1 MDPPF
6 SENPNPPRRIYEKLS
21 HFHHYDL
28 MRSVNRAGWC
38 CSRHLETHQTHQ
50 AHRTLGRRRLH
61 RSGHPRGAG
70 ELEEALGQKIVV
82 VNQPGASGSI
92 GTKNTLDAPKNGYT
106 WTSGA
111 AKDLGTYQIL
121 GMIDTNIRD
130 WHLFLNISLPQVVA
144 VHADSDYKSFDDL
157 LKAFKE
163 NPGKVK
169 VSSAGINSA
178 GHSGIETI
186 KKYTGIDYKHITYDG
201 GNPAVIA
208 VVSGEADVVTQL
220 SSEETDM
227 LKAGK
232 LRALAVLDD
241 NPLDIMGY
249 GSVPPITKWIPE
261 FKGAPIYF
269 GVFIPKG
276 VPDDMVQTLGKAWDE
291 VILKSERLK
300 EYAAGRGAVFAPSWG
315 EEAQKRAF
323 PKIQEDAWLKWD
335 SGQARI
341 QPDKVGIPK
350 P

>member
-1 MDPPF
+1 MKPYRLFFIIVLCVLLAMPICA
-6 SENPNPPRRIYEKLS
+6 SAGTWKPAKPIKLI
-21 HFHHYDL
+21 
-28 MRSVNRAGWC
+28 VPWGAGGSTDQVTRVC
-38 CSRHLETHQTHQ
+38 
-50 AHRTLGRRRLH
+50 
-61 RSGHPRGAG
+61 AG
-70 ELEEALGQKIVV
+70 ELEGPLGQKIVV

-92 GTKNTLDAPKNGYT
+92 GTKNTLDAPKDGYT

-121 GMIDTNIRD
+121 GMIDSNIRD

-144 VHADSDYKSFDDL
+144 VRSDSPYKTFDDL
-157 LKAFKE
+157 LDAFKK
-163 NPGKVK
+163 NPGKIK

-186 KKYTGIDYKHITYDG
+186 KKYTGISYKHITYDG

-208 VVSGEADVVTQL
+208 VVAGEADVVTQL

-241 NPLDIMGY
+241 NPLSIKGY
-249 GSVPPITKWIPE
+249 GTVPPITKWIPK

-269 GVFIPKG
+269 GIFIPKG
-276 VPDDMVQTLGKAWDE
+276 VPNDMIQTLGKAWDD
-291 VILKSERLK
+291 VILKSDRLK

-335 SGQARI
+335 SGQAKI
-341 QPDKVGIPK
+341 KPDKAGIPK

>member
-1 MDPPF
+1 MKPL
-6 SENPNPPRRIYEKLS
+6 RISIPLVLIVLLAAPLCVAADTWKPAKPIKLI
-21 HFHHYDL
+21 
-28 MRSVNRAGWC
+28 VPWGAGGSTDQVTRVC
-38 CSRHLETHQTHQ
+38 
-50 AHRTLGRRRLH
+50 
-61 RSGHPRGAG
+61 AG
-70 ELEEALGQKIVV
+70 ELEKPLGQTIVV

-92 GTKNTLDAPKNGYT
+92 GTKNTLDAPKDGYT

-111 AKDLGTYQIL
+111 AKDLGTYQVL
-121 GMIDTNIRD
+121 GMIDTNIKD

-144 VHADSDYKSFDDL
+144 VRSDSPYKTFDDL
-157 LKAFKE
+157 LDAFKK
-163 NPGKVK
+163 NPGKIK

-186 KKYTGIDYKHITYDG
+186 KKYTGISYKHITYDG

-208 VVSGEADVVTQL
+208 VVAGEADVVTQL

-241 NPLDIMGY
+241 NPLNIEGY
-249 GSVPPITKWIPE
+249 GTVEPITKWIPE

-269 GVFIPKG
+269 GIFIPKG
-276 VPDDMVQTLGKAWDE
+276 VPDEAVQTLGKLWDE
-291 VILKSERLK
+291 VIMKSERLK

-323 PKIQEDAWLKWD
+323 PKIQEDAWLKWE
-335 SGQARI
+335 SGQAKVE
-341 QPDKVGIPK
+341 PDKVGIPK

>member
-1 MDPPF
+1 MKSYRLFIIMALCVLLTVPIGASADTWKPAKP
-6 SENPNPPRRIYEKLS
+6 IKLI
-21 HFHHYDL
+21 
-28 MRSVNRAGWC
+28 VPWGAGGSTDQVTRVC
-38 CSRHLETHQTHQ
+38 
-50 AHRTLGRRRLH
+50 
-61 RSGHPRGAG
+61 AG

-121 GMIDTNIRD
+121 GMIDTSIRD

-144 VHADSDYKSFDDL
+144 VRSDSAYKSFEDL
-157 LKAFKE
+157 LQAFKD

-241 NPLDIMGY
+241 NPLDIKGY
-249 GSVPPITKWIPE
+249 GSVPPITQWIPE

-269 GVFIPKG
+269 GIFIPKG
-276 VPDDMVQTLGKAWDE
+276 VPDDMIQTLGKAWDE

-315 EEAQKRAF
+315 DEAQKRAF

-335 SGQARI
+335 SGQAKI

>member
-1 MDPPF
+1 MKSYRLFIIMTLCVLLAAPIGASADTWKPTKP
-6 SENPNPPRRIYEKLS
+6 IKLI
-21 HFHHYDL
+21 
-28 MRSVNRAGWC
+28 VPWGAGGSTDQVTRVC
-38 CSRHLETHQTHQ
+38 
-50 AHRTLGRRRLH
+50 
-61 RSGHPRGAG
+61 AG

-144 VHADSDYKSFDDL
+144 VRSDSAYKSFEDL
-157 LKAFKE
+157 LKAFKD

-241 NPLDIMGY
+241 NPLDIKGY
-249 GSVPPITKWIPE
+249 GTVPPITQWIPE

-269 GVFIPKG
+269 GIFIPKG
-276 VPDDMVQTLGKAWDE
+276 VPDDMIQTLGKAWDD

-315 EEAQKRAF
+315 DEAQKRAF

-335 SGQARI
+335 SGQAKT

>member
-1 MDPPF
+1 MKPHRFVIAIILCILLAVPVCA
-6 SENPNPPRRIYEKLS
+6 SAGTWKPAKPIKLI
-21 HFHHYDL
+21 
-28 MRSVNRAGWC
+28 VPWGAGGSTDQVTRVC
-38 CSRHLETHQTHQ
+38 
-50 AHRTLGRRRLH
+50 
-61 RSGHPRGAG
+61 AG
-70 ELEEALGQKIVV
+70 ELEGPLGQKIVV

-92 GTKNTLDAPKNGYT
+92 GTKNTLDAPKDGYT

-144 VHADSDYKSFDDL
+144 VRTDSPYKSFGDL
-157 LKAFKE
+157 LDVFKR
-163 NPGKVK
+163 NPGKIK

-186 KKYTGIDYKHITYDG
+186 KKYTGISYKHITYDG

-208 VVSGEADVVTQL
+208 VVAGEADVVTQL

-241 NPLDIMGY
+241 NPLNIKGY
-249 GSVPPITKWIPE
+249 GAVPPVTKWIPE

-269 GVFIPKG
+269 GIFIPKG
-276 VPDDMVQTLGKAWDE
+276 VPEEMVQTLGKAWDN
-291 VILKSERLK
+291 VIMKSDRLK

-315 EEAQKRAF
+315 DEAQKRAF

-335 SGQARI
+335 SGKAKI
-341 QPDKVGIPK
+341 QPDKAGIPK

>member
-1 MDPPF
+1 MKSYRLFIIMTLCVLLAAPIGASADTWKPTKP
-6 SENPNPPRRIYEKLS
+6 IKLI
-21 HFHHYDL
+21 
-28 MRSVNRAGWC
+28 VPWGAGGSTDQVTRVC
-38 CSRHLETHQTHQ
+38 
-50 AHRTLGRRRLH
+50 
-61 RSGHPRGAG
+61 AG

-92 GTKNTLDAPKNGYT
+92 GTKNTWDAPKNGYT

-144 VHADSDYKSFDDL
+144 VRSDSPHKSFEDL

-241 NPLDIMGY
+241 NPLDIKGY
-249 GSVPPITKWIPE
+249 GTVPPITQWIPE

-269 GVFIPKG
+269 GIFIPKG
-276 VPDDMVQTLGKAWDE
+276 VPDDMIQTLGKAWDD

-315 EEAQKRAF
+315 DEAQKRAF

-335 SGQARI
+335 SGKAKT

>member
-1 MDPPF
+1 MK
-6 SENPNPPRRIYEKLS
+6 SYRIFIIMTLCVLLAAPICASADTWKPTKPIKLI
-21 HFHHYDL
+21 
-28 MRSVNRAGWC
+28 VPWGAGGSTDQVTRVC
-38 CSRHLETHQTHQ
+38 
-50 AHRTLGRRRLH
+50 
-61 RSGHPRGAG
+61 AG

-121 GMIDTNIRD
+121 GMIDTSIRD

-144 VHADSDYKSFDDL
+144 VRSDSPYKSFEDL

-241 NPLDIMGY
+241 NPLDIKGY
-249 GSVPPITKWIPE
+249 GTVPPITQWIPE

-269 GVFIPKG
+269 GIFIPKG
-276 VPDDMVQTLGKAWDE
+276 VPDDMIQTLGKAWDD

-315 EEAQKRAF
+315 DEAQKRAF

-335 SGQARI
+335 SGQAKI

>member
-1 MDPPF
+1 M
-6 SENPNPPRRIYEKLS
+6 K
-21 HFHHYDL
+21 
-28 MRSVNRAGWC
+28 
-38 CSRHLETHQTHQ
+38 
-50 AHRTLGRRRLH
+50 AHRIFFAIALSILIALPLAASAGTWKPTKPIKLIVPWGAGGSTDQVTRVC
-61 RSGHPRGAG
+61 AG
-70 ELEEALGQKIVV
+70 ELEKPLGQTIVV

-92 GTKNTLDAPKNGYT
+92 GSKNTLDAPRDGYT

-144 VHADSDYKSFDDL
+144 VQASSPYKDFGDL
-157 LKAFKE
+157 LKAFKA
-163 NPGKVK
+163 NPGKIK

-186 KKYTGIDYKHITYDG
+186 RKYTGISYKHITYDG

-208 VVSGEADVVTQL
+208 VVAGEAEVVTQL

-241 NPLDIMGY
+241 NPLNIQGY
-249 GSVPPITKWIPE
+249 GTVPPITKWIPE

-269 GVFIPKG
+269 GIFIPKG
-276 VPDDMVQTLGKAWDE
+276 VPSDMVQTLGKLWDS
-291 VILKSERLK
+291 VIMKSEKLK
-300 EYAAGRGAVFAPSWG
+300 KYAAGRGAVFAPSWG

-335 SGQARI
+335 SGQAKRK
-341 QPDKVGIPK
+341 PDTVGIPK

>member
-1 MDPPF
+1 MKPYHVIVALFLCLLLAVPAGVSADTWKPDKP
-6 SENPNPPRRIYEKLS
+6 IKLI
-21 HFHHYDL
+21 
-28 MRSVNRAGWC
+28 VPWGAGGSTDQVTRVC
-38 CSRHLETHQTHQ
+38 
-50 AHRTLGRRRLH
+50 
-61 RSGHPRGAG
+61 AG
-70 ELEEALGQKIVV
+70 ELESFLGQKVVV

-92 GTKNTLDAPKNGYT
+92 GTQNTLDAPRDGYT

-121 GMIDTNIRD
+121 GMVDTNIRD

-144 VHADSDYKSFDDL
+144 VQADSPYQSFDDL
-157 LKAFKE
+157 LKAFKA
-163 NPGKVK
+163 NPGKIK

-232 LRALAVLDD
+232 LKALAVLDD
-241 NPLDIMGY
+241 NPLDIKGY
-249 GSVPPITKWIPE
+249 GTVPPITKWVPE

-269 GVFIPKG
+269 GIFIPKG
-276 VPDDMVQTLGKAWDE
+276 VPDNVIQTLGQAWDE
-291 VILKSERLK
+291 VMMKSDRLK
-300 EYAAGRGAVFAPSWG
+300 EYAANRGAVFAPSWG
-315 EEAQKRAF
+315 DEAQKRAF

-335 SGQARI
+335 SGQAKI
-341 QPDKVGIPK
+341 EPDKVGIPK

>member
-1 MDPPF
+1 MKPH
-6 SENPNPPRRIYEKLS
+6 RIIMALILCALLVVAPALAADTWKPDRPIKLI
-21 HFHHYDL
+21 
-28 MRSVNRAGWC
+28 VPWGAGGSTDQV
-38 CSRHLETHQTHQ
+38 SRVC
-50 AHRTLGRRRLH
+50 
-61 RSGHPRGAG
+61 AG
-70 ELEEALGQKIVV
+70 ELEKPLGQKIVV

-92 GTKNTLDAPKNGYT
+92 GTKNTIEAAKDGYT
-106 WTSGA
+106 WTAGA
-111 AKDLGTYQIL
+111 AKDLGTYQVL
-121 GMIDTNIRD
+121 GMLDTAIRD

-144 VHADSDYKSFDDL
+144 VQADSPYQTFADL
-157 LKAFKE
+157 LKAFKDK
-163 NPGKVK
+163 PGKVK

-241 NPLDIMGY
+241 KVLDIEGY
-249 GSVPPITKWIPE
+249 GSVPPITQWIPE

-269 GVFIPKG
+269 GIFVPKG
-276 VPDDMVQTLGKAWDE
+276 VPDAVVDTLGGLWDQ
-291 VILKSERLK
+291 VIKQSIKLKQ
-300 EYAAGRGAVFAPSWG
+300 YAAGRGAVFAPSWG

-335 SGQARI
+335 SGQAKVK
-341 QPDKVGIPK
+341 PDTVGIPK

>member
-1 MDPPF
+1 MKSYRSFIIMALCVLLAVPVCASAGTWKPTK
-6 SENPNPPRRIYEKLS
+6 PIKLI
-21 HFHHYDL
+21 
-28 MRSVNRAGWC
+28 VPWGAGGSTDQVTRVC
-38 CSRHLETHQTHQ
+38 
-50 AHRTLGRRRLH
+50 
-61 RSGHPRGAG
+61 AG

-144 VHADSDYKSFDDL
+144 VRSDSAYKSFEDL
-157 LKAFKE
+157 LQAFKD

-186 KKYTGIDYKHITYDG
+186 KKYTDIDYKHITYDG

-241 NPLDIMGY
+241 NPLDIKGY
-249 GSVPPITKWIPE
+249 GTVPPITQWIPE

-269 GVFIPKG
+269 GIFIPKG
-276 VPDDMVQTLGKAWDE
+276 VPDDMIQTLGEAWDE

-315 EEAQKRAF
+315 DEAQQRAF

-335 SGQARI
+335 SGQAKI

>member
-1 MDPPF
+1 MKPHRFFIAIILCILLAIPVYA
-6 SENPNPPRRIYEKLS
+6 SAGTWKPAKPIKLI
-21 HFHHYDL
+21 
-28 MRSVNRAGWC
+28 VPWGAGGSTDQVTRVC
-38 CSRHLETHQTHQ
+38 
-50 AHRTLGRRRLH
+50 
-61 RSGHPRGAG
+61 AG
-70 ELEEALGQKIVV
+70 ELEGPLGQKIVV

-92 GTKNTLDAPKNGYT
+92 GTKNTLDAPKDGYT

-144 VHADSDYKSFDDL
+144 VRTDSPYKSFGDL
-157 LKAFKE
+157 LNAFKK
-163 NPGKVK
+163 NPGKIK

-186 KKYTGIDYKHITYDG
+186 KKYTGISYKHITYDG

-208 VVSGEADVVTQL
+208 VVAGEADVVTQL

-241 NPLDIMGY
+241 NPLNIKGY
-249 GSVPPITKWIPE
+249 GAVPPVTKWIPE

-269 GVFIPKG
+269 GIFIPKG
-276 VPDDMVQTLGKAWDE
+276 VPEEMVQTLGKAWDN
-291 VILKSERLK
+291 VIMKSDRLK

-315 EEAQKRAF
+315 DEAQKRAF

-335 SGQARI
+335 SGKAKI
-341 QPDKVGIPK
+341 QPDKAGIPK

>member
-1 MDPPF
+1 MKTH
-6 SENPNPPRRIYEKLS
+6 RIIIVIALS
-21 HFHHYDL
+21 L
-28 MRSVNRAGWC
+28 LLALPLSAAAGTWKP
-38 CSRHLETHQTHQ
+38 TKPI
-50 AHRTLGRRRLH
+50 RLIVPWGAGGSTDQVT
-61 RSGHPRGAG
+61 RVCAG
-70 ELEEALGQKIVV
+70 ELEKPLGQIVV

-92 GTKNTLDAPKNGYT
+92 GTKNTLDAPRDGYT

-144 VHADSDYKSFDDL
+144 VQSSSPYKDFGDL
-157 LKAFKE
+157 LKAFKA
-163 NPGKVK
+163 NPGKIK

-186 KKYTGIDYKHITYDG
+186 RKYTGISYKHITYDG

-208 VVSGEADVVTQL
+208 VVAGEAEVVTQL

-241 NPLDIMGY
+241 NPLNIQGY
-249 GSVPPITKWIPE
+249 GIVPPVTQWIPE

-269 GVFIPKG
+269 GIFIPKG
-276 VPDDMVQTLGKAWDE
+276 VPSDMVQTLGKLWDS
-291 VILKSERLK
+291 VIMKSEKLK
-300 EYAAGRGAVFAPSWG
+300 KYAAGRGAVFAPSWG

-335 SGQARI
+335 SGKAKKK
-341 QPDKVGIPK
+341 PDTVGIPK

>member
-1 MDPPF
+1 MKTHRFFLIMILCIVLAAPISATAGTWKPAK
-6 SENPNPPRRIYEKLS
+6 PIKLI
-21 HFHHYDL
+21 
-28 MRSVNRAGWC
+28 VPWGAGGSTDQVTRVC
-38 CSRHLETHQTHQ
+38 
-50 AHRTLGRRRLH
+50 
-61 RSGHPRGAG
+61 AG
-70 ELEEALGQKIVV
+70 ELEETLGQKIVV

-92 GTKNTLDAPKNGYT
+92 GTKNTLDAPRDGYT

-111 AKDLGTYQIL
+111 AKDLGTYQVL

-144 VHADSDYKSFDDL
+144 VQSDATYKTFSDL
-157 LKAFKE
+157 LDAFKN
-163 NPGKVK
+163 NPGKITI
-169 VSSAGINSA
+169 SSAGINSA

-186 KKYTGIDYKHITYDG
+186 KKYTGISYKHITYDG

-208 VVSGEADVVTQL
+208 VVAGEAEVVTQL

-241 NPLDIMGY
+241 NPLNIEGY
-249 GSVPPITKWIPE
+249 GSVPPITQWIPE

-276 VPDDMVQTLGKAWDE
+276 VPDDVIQTLGNAWDN

-315 EEAQKRAF
+315 DEAQKRAF

-335 SGQARI
+335 SGQAKVK
-341 QPDKVGIPK
+341 PDTIGIPK

>member
-1 MDPPF
+1 MKPH
-6 SENPNPPRRIYEKLS
+6 RIFIIIGLCVLLAMPICASAGTWKPAKPIKLI
-21 HFHHYDL
+21 
-28 MRSVNRAGWC
+28 VPWGAGGSTDQVTRVC
-38 CSRHLETHQTHQ
+38 
-50 AHRTLGRRRLH
+50 
-61 RSGHPRGAG
+61 AG
-70 ELEEALGQKIVV
+70 ELEGPLGQKIVV

-92 GTKNTLDAPKNGYT
+92 GTKNTLDAPLDGYT

-111 AKDLGTYQIL
+111 AKDLGTYQVL

-130 WHLFLNISLPQVVA
+130 WNLFLNISLPQVVA
-144 VHADSDYKSFDDL
+144 VHSDSPYKTFDDL

-186 KKYTGIDYKHITYDG
+186 KKYTGISYKHITYDG

-241 NPLDIMGY
+241 NPLNIKGY
-249 GSVPPITKWIPE
+249 GTVPPITQWIPE

-269 GVFIPKG
+269 GIFIPKG
-276 VPDDMVQTLGKAWDE
+276 VPDDVIQTIGAAWDN
-291 VILKSERLK
+291 VIMKSDRLK

-315 EEAQKRAF
+315 NAAQERAF
-323 PKIQEDAWLKWD
+323 PKIQEDAWLKYD
-335 SGQARI
+335 SGAAKIR
-341 QPDKVGIPK
+341 PDQVGIPK

>member
-1 MDPPF
+1 MKTH
-6 SENPNPPRRIYEKLS
+6 RIFIIMVLCIVLAVPISATAGTWKPDKPIKLI
-21 HFHHYDL
+21 
-28 MRSVNRAGWC
+28 VPWGAGGSTDQVTRVC
-38 CSRHLETHQTHQ
+38 
-50 AHRTLGRRRLH
+50 
-61 RSGHPRGAG
+61 AG
-70 ELEEALGQKIVV
+70 ELEETLGQKIVV

-92 GTKNTLDAPKNGYT
+92 GTKNTLDAPRDGYT

-111 AKDLGTYQIL
+111 AKDLGTYQVL

-144 VHADSDYKSFDDL
+144 VQSDAPYKTFSDL
-157 LKAFKE
+157 LDAFK
-163 NPGKVK
+163 NKPGKIT

-186 KKYTGIDYKHITYDG
+186 KKYTGISYKHITYDG

-208 VVSGEADVVTQL
+208 VVAGEAEVVTQL

-241 NPLDIMGY
+241 NPLNIEGY
-249 GSVPPITKWIPE
+249 GTVPPITQWIPE

-276 VPDDMVQTLGKAWDE
+276 VPDDVIQTLGNAWNN

-315 EEAQKRAF
+315 DEAQKRAF

-335 SGQARI
+335 SGQAKVK
-341 QPDKVGIPK
+341 PDTVGIPK

>member
-1 MDPPF
+1 M
-6 SENPNPPRRIYEKLS
+6 K
-21 HFHHYDL
+21 
-28 MRSVNRAGWC
+28 
-38 CSRHLETHQTHQ
+38 
-50 AHRTLGRRRLH
+50 AHRLYVAIALSILLALPLTAAADTWKPTKPIKLIVPWGAGGSTDQVTRVC
-61 RSGHPRGAG
+61 AG
-70 ELEEALGQKIVV
+70 ELEKPLGQTIVV

-92 GTKNTLDAPKNGYT
+92 GTKNTLDAPRDGYT

-111 AKDLGTYQIL
+111 AKDLGTYQVL

-144 VHADSDYKSFDDL
+144 VQADSPYKDFGDL
-157 LKAFKE
+157 LEAFKK
-163 NPGKVK
+163 NPGQIK

-186 KKYTGIDYKHITYDG
+186 RKYTGISYKHITYDG

-208 VVSGEADVVTQL
+208 VVAGEAEVVTQL

-241 NPLDIMGY
+241 NPLNIQGY
-249 GSVPPITKWIPE
+249 GTVPPITNWIPE

-269 GVFIPKG
+269 GIFIPKG
-276 VPDDMVQTLGKAWDE
+276 VPSDMVQTLGKLWDS
-291 VILKSERLK
+291 VIMKSEKLK
-300 EYAAGRGAVFAPSWG
+300 KYAAGRGAVFAPSWG
-315 EEAQKRAF
+315 DEAQKRAF
-323 PKIQEDAWLKWD
+323 PKIQEDAWLKWE
-335 SGQARI
+335 SGQAKVK
-341 QPDKVGIPK
+341 PDTVGIPK

>member
-1 MDPPF
+1 MKVQ
-6 SENPNPPRRIYEKLS
+6 RILIVIALSILIALPLSAAAADTWKPAKPIKLI
-21 HFHHYDL
+21 
-28 MRSVNRAGWC
+28 VPWGAGGSTDQVTRVC
-38 CSRHLETHQTHQ
+38 
-50 AHRTLGRRRLH
+50 
-61 RSGHPRGAG
+61 AG
-70 ELEEALGQKIVV
+70 ELEKPLGQTIVV

-92 GTKNTLDAPKNGYT
+92 GTKNTLDAPRDGYT

-111 AKDLGTYQIL
+111 AKDLGTYQVL

-144 VHADSDYKSFDDL
+144 VQASSPYKDFGDL
-157 LKAFKE
+157 LDAFKKS
-163 NPGKVK
+163 PGQIT

-186 KKYTGIDYKHITYDG
+186 RKYTGISYKHITYDG

-208 VVSGEADVVTQL
+208 VVAGEAEVVTQL

-241 NPLDIMGY
+241 NPLNIQGY
-249 GSVPPITKWIPE
+249 GTVPPVTKWIPE

-269 GVFIPKG
+269 GIFIPKG
-276 VPDDMVQTLGKAWDE
+276 VPGDMVQTLGKLWDS
-291 VILKSERLK
+291 VIMKSEKLK
-300 EYAAGRGAVFAPSWG
+300 KYAAGRGAVFAPSWG

-335 SGQARI
+335 SGKAKVS
-341 QPDKVGIPK
+341 PDKVGIPK

>member
-1 MDPPF
+1 MKVH
-6 SENPNPPRRIYEKLS
+6 RILIVIALSILLAVPLSAAADTWKPTKPIKLI
-21 HFHHYDL
+21 
-28 MRSVNRAGWC
+28 VPWGAGGSTDQVTRVC
-38 CSRHLETHQTHQ
+38 
-50 AHRTLGRRRLH
+50 
-61 RSGHPRGAG
+61 AG
-70 ELEEALGQKIVV
+70 ELEKPLGQTIVV

-92 GTKNTLDAPKNGYT
+92 GTKNTLDAPRDGYT

-111 AKDLGTYQIL
+111 AKDLGTYQVL

-144 VHADSDYKSFDDL
+144 VQASSPYKDFGDL
-157 LKAFKE
+157 LDAFKK
-163 NPGKVK
+163 NPGQIK

-186 KKYTGIDYKHITYDG
+186 RKYTGISYKHITYDG

-208 VVSGEADVVTQL
+208 VVAGEAEVVTQL

-241 NPLDIMGY
+241 NPLNIQGY
-249 GSVPPITKWIPE
+249 GTVPPVTKWIPE

-269 GVFIPKG
+269 GIFIPKG
-276 VPDDMVQTLGKAWDE
+276 VPSDMVQTLGKLWDN
-291 VILKSERLK
+291 VIMKSEKLK
-300 EYAAGRGAVFAPSWG
+300 KYAAGRGAVFAPSWG

-335 SGQARI
+335 SGKAKVR
-341 QPDKVGIPK
+341 PDKVGIPK

>member
-1 MDPPF
+1 VT
-6 SENPNPPRRIYEKLS
+6 R
-21 HFHHYDL
+21 
-28 MRSVNRAGWC
+28 VC
-38 CSRHLETHQTHQ
+38 
-50 AHRTLGRRRLH
+50 
-61 RSGHPRGAG
+61 AG

-92 GTKNTLDAPKNGYT
+92 GTKNTLDAARDGYT

-111 AKDLGTYQIL
+111 AKDLGTYQVL

-144 VHADSDYKSFDDL
+144 VQPEAPYKTFGDL
-157 LKAFKE
+157 LDAFKKK
-163 NPGKVK
+163 PGKIT

-186 KKYTGIDYKHITYDG
+186 KKYTGISYKHITYDG

-208 VVSGEADVVTQL
+208 VVSGEAEVVTQL

-241 NPLDIMGY
+241 NPLNIEGY
-249 GSVPPITKWIPE
+249 GTVPPITKWIPE

-269 GVFIPKG
+269 GVFVPKG
-276 VPDDMVQTLGKAWDE
+276 VPDDVIQTLGNAWDN

-315 EEAQKRAF
+315 AEAQKRTF

-335 SGQARI
+335 SGKAKVK
-341 QPDKVGIPK
+341 PDTVGIPK

>member
-1 MDPPF
+1 MK
-6 SENPNPPRRIYEKLS
+6 SHRILIIMVMCLILAVPISATAGTWKPAKPIKLI
-21 HFHHYDL
+21 
-28 MRSVNRAGWC
+28 VPWGAGGSTDQVTRVC
-38 CSRHLETHQTHQ
+38 
-50 AHRTLGRRRLH
+50 
-61 RSGHPRGAG
+61 AG
-70 ELEEALGQKIVV
+70 ELEEVLGQKIVV

-92 GTKNTLDAPKNGYT
+92 GTKNTLDAPRDGYT

-111 AKDLGTYQIL
+111 AKDLGTYQVL
-121 GMIDTNIRD
+121 GMIDTGIRD

-144 VHADSDYKSFDDL
+144 VQSDAAYKTFSDL
-157 LKAFKE
+157 LDAFKKK
-163 NPGKVK
+163 PGKIT

-186 KKYTGIDYKHITYDG
+186 KKYTGISYKHITYDG

-208 VVSGEADVVTQL
+208 VVAGEAEVVTQL

-227 LKAGK
+227 LKARK

-241 NPLDIMGY
+241 NPLNIEGY
-249 GSVPPITKWIPE
+249 GTVPPITQWIPE

-276 VPDDMVQTLGKAWDE
+276 VPDDVIQTLGNAWDN
-291 VILKSERLK
+291 VILKSDRLK

-315 EEAQKRAF
+315 DEAQKRAF

-335 SGQARI
+335 SGQAKVK
-341 QPDKVGIPK
+341 PDTVGIPK

>member
-1 MDPPF
+1 MKSHRIVIVIAVSILLALPISAAADTW
-6 SENPNPPRRIYEKLS
+6 NPTKPIKLI
-21 HFHHYDL
+21 
-28 MRSVNRAGWC
+28 VPWGAGGSTDQVTRVC
-38 CSRHLETHQTHQ
+38 
-50 AHRTLGRRRLH
+50 
-61 RSGHPRGAG
+61 AG
-70 ELEEALGQKIVV
+70 ELEKPLGQTIVV

-92 GTKNTLDAPKNGYT
+92 GTKNTLDAPRDGYT

-111 AKDLGTYQIL
+111 AKDLGTYQVL
-121 GMIDTNIRD
+121 GMIDTGIRD

-144 VHADSDYKSFDDL
+144 VQAGSPYKDFGDL
-157 LKAFKE
+157 LEAFKK
-163 NPGKVK
+163 NPGQIK

-186 KKYTGIDYKHITYDG
+186 RKYTGISYKHITYDG

-208 VVSGEADVVTQL
+208 VVAGEAEVVTQL

-241 NPLDIMGY
+241 NPLNIQGY
-249 GSVPPITKWIPE
+249 GTVPPVTNWIPE
-261 FKGAPIYF
+261 FEGAPIYF
-269 GVFIPKG
+269 GIFIPKG
-276 VPDDMVQTLGKAWDE
+276 VPSDVVQTLGKLWDT
-291 VILKSERLK
+291 VIAKSEKLK
-300 EYAAGRGAVFAPSWG
+300 KYAAGRGAVFAPSWG

-335 SGQARI
+335 SGKAKVR
-341 QPDKVGIPK
+341 PDKVGIPK

>member
-1 MDPPF
+1 MKPYRVIVALFLCLLVAVPASVSADTWKPDKP
-6 SENPNPPRRIYEKLS
+6 IKLI
-21 HFHHYDL
+21 
-28 MRSVNRAGWC
+28 VPWGAGGSTDQVTRVC
-38 CSRHLETHQTHQ
+38 
-50 AHRTLGRRRLH
+50 
-61 RSGHPRGAG
+61 AG
-70 ELEEALGQKIVV
+70 ELEGFLGQKVVV

-92 GTKNTLDAPKNGYT
+92 GTQNTLDAPRDGYT

-121 GMIDTNIRD
+121 GMIDSNIRD

-144 VHADSDYKSFDDL
+144 VQADSPYQSFDDL
-157 LKAFKE
+157 LKAFKA
-163 NPGKVK
+163 NPGKIK

-241 NPLDIMGY
+241 NPLDIKGY
-249 GSVPPITKWIPE
+249 GTVPPITKWVPE

-269 GVFIPKG
+269 GIFIPKG
-276 VPDDMVQTLGKAWDE
+276 VPDNVIQTLGQAWDE
-291 VILKSERLK
+291 VMMKSDRLK
-300 EYAAGRGAVFAPSWG
+300 EYAANRGAVFAPSWG
-315 EEAQKRAF
+315 DEAQKRAF

-335 SGQARI
+335 SGQAKI

>member
-1 MDPPF
+1 M
-6 SENPNPPRRIYEKLS
+6 K
-21 HFHHYDL
+21 
-28 MRSVNRAGWC
+28 
-38 CSRHLETHQTHQ
+38 
-50 AHRTLGRRRLH
+50 AHRIFVIMALGIILAAPLSATAGTWKPAKPIKLIVPWGAGGSTDQVTRVC
-61 RSGHPRGAG
+61 AG

-92 GTKNTLDAPKNGYT
+92 GTKNTLDAARDGYT

-111 AKDLGTYQIL
+111 AKDLGTYQVL
-121 GMIDTNIRD
+121 GMIDTSIRD
-130 WHLFLNISLPQVVA
+130 WNLFLNISLPQVVA
-144 VHADSDYKSFDDL
+144 VRSDSPYKSFDDL
-157 LKAFKE
+157 LAAFKAK
-163 NPGKVK
+163 PGKIT

-186 KKYTGIDYKHITYDG
+186 KKYTGISYKHITYDG

-208 VVSGEADVVTQL
+208 VVAGEAEVVTQL

-241 NPLDIMGY
+241 NPLNIKGY
-249 GSVPPITKWIPE
+249 GTVPPVTKWIPE

-269 GVFIPKG
+269 GVFVPKG
-276 VPDDMVQTLGKAWDE
+276 VPDDVIQTLGNAWDK
-291 VILKSERLK
+291 VILKSDRLK

-315 EEAQKRAF
+315 AEAQKRAF

-335 SGQARI
+335 SGKAKV

>member
-1 MDPPF
+1 M
-6 SENPNPPRRIYEKLS
+6 KLS
-21 HFHHYDL
+21 RIFVIMTL
-28 MRSVNRAGWC
+28 CILLAVPLSAMAGTWKPAKPIKLIVPWGAGGSTDQVTRVC
-38 CSRHLETHQTHQ
+38 
-50 AHRTLGRRRLH
+50 
-61 RSGHPRGAG
+61 AG
-70 ELEEALGQKIVV
+70 ELESALGQKIVV

-92 GTKNTLDAPKNGYT
+92 GTKNTLDAPRDGYT

-111 AKDLGTYQIL
+111 AKDLGTYQVL
-121 GMIDTNIRD
+121 GMIDTGIRN
-130 WHLFLNISLPQVVA
+130 WNLFLNISLPQVVA
-144 VHADSDYKSFDDL
+144 VRSDSPYKTFDDVL
-157 LKAFKE
+157 AAFKAK
-163 NPGKVK
+163 PGKIK

-186 KKYTGIDYKHITYDG
+186 KKYTGISYKHITYDG

-208 VVSGEADVVTQL
+208 VVAGEAEVVTQL

-241 NPLDIMGY
+241 NPLSIKGY
-249 GSVPPITKWIPE
+249 GTVEPITKWIPE

-269 GVFIPKG
+269 GIFIPKG
-276 VPDDMVQTLGKAWDE
+276 VPDDVIQTLGKAWDD
-291 VILKSERLK
+291 VILKSDRLK

-315 EEAQKRAF
+315 DEAQKRAF

-335 SGQARI
+335 SGKAKVK
-341 QPDKVGIPK
+341 PDTIGIPK

>member
-1 MDPPF
+1 MKPH
-6 SENPNPPRRIYEKLS
+6 RIIMALIFCALLVVAPALAADTWKPDRPIKLI
-21 HFHHYDL
+21 
-28 MRSVNRAGWC
+28 VPWGAGGSTDQVTRVC
-38 CSRHLETHQTHQ
+38 
-50 AHRTLGRRRLH
+50 
-61 RSGHPRGAG
+61 AG
-70 ELEEALGQKIVV
+70 ELEKPLGQTIVV

-92 GTKNTLDAPKNGYT
+92 GTKNTIEAPKDGYT
-106 WTSGA
+106 WTAGA
-111 AKDLGTYQIL
+111 AKDLGTYQVL
-121 GMIDTNIRD
+121 GMLNTGIRD

-144 VHADSDYKSFDDL
+144 VQADSPYQTFADL
-157 LKAFKE
+157 LKSFKDS
-163 NPGKVK
+163 PGKVK

-241 NPLDIMGY
+241 TALDIEGY
-249 GSVPPITKWIPE
+249 GTVPPITQWIPE

-269 GVFIPKG
+269 GIFVPKG
-276 VPDDMVQTLGKAWDE
+276 VPDAVVDTLGAAWDQ
-291 VILKSERLK
+291 VIKQSAKLKQ
-300 EYAAGRGAVFAPSWG
+300 YAAGRGAVFAPSWG
-315 EEAQKRAF
+315 DEAQKRAF

-335 SGQARI
+335 SGQAKVK
-341 QPDKVGIPK
+341 PDTVGIPK

>member
-1 MDPPF
+1 M
-6 SENPNPPRRIYEKLS
+6 K
-21 HFHHYDL
+21 
-28 MRSVNRAGWC
+28 
-38 CSRHLETHQTHQ
+38 
-50 AHRTLGRRRLH
+50 AHRIVIVIGLSILLALPAAAAAGTWKPTKPIKLIVPWGAGGSTDQVTRVC
-61 RSGHPRGAG
+61 AG
-70 ELEEALGQKIVV
+70 ELEKPLGQTIVV

-92 GTKNTLDAPKNGYT
+92 GTKNTLDAPRDGYT

-111 AKDLGTYQIL
+111 AKDLGTYQVL

-144 VHADSDYKSFDDL
+144 VQADSPYKDFGDL
-157 LKAFKE
+157 LKAFKK
-163 NPGKVK
+163 NPGKIT

-186 KKYTGIDYKHITYDG
+186 RKYTGISYKHITYDG

-208 VVSGEADVVTQL
+208 VVAGEAEVVTQL

-241 NPLDIMGY
+241 NPLNIQGY
-249 GSVPPITKWIPE
+249 GTVPPITQWIPE

-269 GVFIPKG
+269 GIFIPKG
-276 VPDDMVQTLGKAWDE
+276 VPSDMVQTLGNLWDT
-291 VILKSERLK
+291 IIMKSEKLK
-300 EYAAGRGAVFAPSWG
+300 KYAAGRGAVFAPSWG

-335 SGQARI
+335 SGQAKRK
-341 QPDKVGIPK
+341 PDTVGIPK

>member
-1 MDPPF
+1 M
-6 SENPNPPRRIYEKLS
+6 K
-21 HFHHYDL
+21 
-28 MRSVNRAGWC
+28 V
-38 CSRHLETHQTHQ
+38 
-50 AHRTLGRRRLH
+50 HRTFIVIGLSILLALPAVAAAGTWKPAKPIKLIVPWGAGGSTDQVTRVC
-61 RSGHPRGAG
+61 AG
-70 ELEEALGQKIVV
+70 ELEKPLGQTIVV

-92 GTKNTLDAPKNGYT
+92 GTKTTLDAPRDGYT

-111 AKDLGTYQIL
+111 AKDLGTYQVL

-144 VHADSDYKSFDDL
+144 VQADSPYKDFGDL
-157 LKAFKE
+157 LTAFKK
-163 NPGKVK
+163 NPGKIT

-186 KKYTGIDYKHITYDG
+186 RKYTGISYKHITYDG

-208 VVSGEADVVTQL
+208 VVAGEAEVVTQL

-241 NPLDIMGY
+241 NPLNIQGY
-249 GSVPPITKWIPE
+249 GSVPPITRWIPE

-269 GVFIPKG
+269 GIFIPKG
-276 VPDDMVQTLGKAWDE
+276 VPSDMVQTLGNLWDN
-291 VILKSERLK
+291 IIMKSEKLK
-300 EYAAGRGAVFAPSWG
+300 KYAAGRGAVFAPSWG

-335 SGQARI
+335 SGKAKKK
-341 QPDKVGIPK
+341 PDTVGIPK

>member
-1 MDPPF
+1 MKTH
-6 SENPNPPRRIYEKLS
+6 RIIIVIALSILLALPLSAAAGTWKPTKPIKLI
-21 HFHHYDL
+21 
-28 MRSVNRAGWC
+28 VPWGAGGSTDQVTRVC
-38 CSRHLETHQTHQ
+38 
-50 AHRTLGRRRLH
+50 
-61 RSGHPRGAG
+61 AG
-70 ELEEALGQKIVV
+70 ELEKPLGQTIVV

-92 GTKNTLDAPKNGYT
+92 GTKNTLDAPRDGYT

-144 VHADSDYKSFDDL
+144 VQSSSPYKDFGDL
-157 LKAFKE
+157 LKAFKA
-163 NPGKVK
+163 NPGKIK

-186 KKYTGIDYKHITYDG
+186 RKYTGISYKHITYDG

-208 VVSGEADVVTQL
+208 VVAGEAEVVTQL

-241 NPLDIMGY
+241 NPLNIQGY
-249 GSVPPITKWIPE
+249 GIVPPVTKWIPE

-269 GVFIPKG
+269 GIFIPKG
-276 VPDDMVQTLGKAWDE
+276 VPSDMVQTLGKLWDT
-291 VILKSERLK
+291 VIMKSEKLK
-300 EYAAGRGAVFAPSWG
+300 KYAAGRGAVFAPSWG
-315 EEAQKRAF
+315 DEAQKRAF

-335 SGQARI
+335 SGKAKKK
-341 QPDKVGIPK
+341 PDTVGIPK

>member
-1 MDPPF
+1 MKTF
-6 SENPNPPRRIYEKLS
+6 RIFTIVFIVSLLAMPLPAAAGTWQPAKPIKLI
-21 HFHHYDL
+21 
-28 MRSVNRAGWC
+28 VPWGAGG
-38 CSRHLETHQTHQ
+38 STDQVT
-50 AHRTLGRRRLH
+50 RLC
-61 RSGHPRGAG
+61 AG
-70 ELEEALGQKIVV
+70 ELEKSLGQTVVV

-92 GTKNTLDAPKNGYT
+92 GTKNTLDAPRDGYT

-121 GMIDTNIRD
+121 GMIDTSIKD
-130 WHLFLNISLPQVVA
+130 WNLFLNISLPQVVA
-144 VHADSDYKSFDDL
+144 VNSDAPYKSFDQL
-157 LKAFKE
+157 LAAFKE
-163 NPGKVK
+163 NPGKIK

-186 KKYTGIDYKHITYDG
+186 KKHTGISYKHITYDG

-241 NPLDIMGY
+241 NPLDIAGY
-249 GSVPPITKWIPE
+249 GTVPPITQWIPE

-269 GVFIPKG
+269 GIFIPKG
-276 VPDDMVQTLGKAWDE
+276 VPDEVIQTLGKAWDE
-291 VILKSERLK
+291 GIMKSQKLKD
-300 EYAAGRGAVFAPSWG
+300 YAAGRGAVFAPSWG
-315 EEAQKRAF
+315 DEAQKRAF

-335 SGQARI
+335 SGQAKVS
-341 QPDKVGIPK
+341 PETVGIPK